1 MENQDLNIVIVGH
14 VDHGKS
20 TVIGR
25 LLADTDALPQGTL
38 EQIKEMCRKN
48 ARPFE
53 YAFLLDALKDER
65 SQGITI
71 DTARSFFKTD
81 KRRYIIIDAPG
92 HIEFLKNMIT
102 GASRAEAAL
111 LVIDAKEGVQEN
123 SRRHGYMLSVLG
135 ISQIVVLVNKMDLVD
150 YDENIYN
157 NIVAEYSEFL
167 RKINVKPESFIPVS
181 AMEGD
186 NIAAKSSNMAWFN
199 GMTVLEALDNF
210 KDVKLP
216 DDLPFRMPVQD
227 VYKFTASGDDRRIIA
242 GTIDSGVI
250 NGGDEVIFYPSGK
263 KTRIK
268 SIEIFNAPKVDRTS
282 AGFAAGFTVS
292 EQIFIKRGELCVKA
306 SELKPLVSTAFK
318 TSLFWLGKTPMTAGG
333 EYFLKIGAAKV
344 NIKLKEI
351 IKVINA
357 SNLDEAAR
365 ESINKHEVAECIL
378 EAERPV
384 AFDIAS
390 VMPFTSR
397 FVIVDK
403 NSYEISGGGIITEN
417 VADDYSDIR
426 EKVLLRNFKWEQ
438 GSVTPAMRAERFC
451 QRASMLIITGSE
463 GVDKKIIAKSLERIL
478 FNDGRIIY
486 YLGIGNILYGVD
498 SDINKINK
506 GERERKQERE
516 EHIRRLAEV
525 GNILLETGA
534 ILIVTAT
541 SLTSEDIGIIRT
553 VLSREPEN
561 IITYWIGESVETD
574 IKPDMIIQ
582 DYSEASEALESSGVS
597 GANKAALV
605 IKSDLQDRNII
616 YKA

>member
-1 MENQDLNIVIVGH
+1 MQNQDLNIVIVGH

-25 LLADTDALPQGTL
+25 LLADTGSLPQGKL

-53 YAFLLDALKDER
+53 YAFLLDALKEER
-65 SQGITI
+65 KQGITI

-111 LVIDAKEGVQEN
+111 LVIDAKEGIQEN

-135 ISQIVVLVNKMDLVD
+135 ISQIVILVNKMDLVG
-150 YDENIYN
+150 YDEGVYN

-167 RKINVKPESFIPVS
+167 AKINVTPIAFLPIS

-186 NIAAKSSNMAWFN
+186 NIADKSVNMPWHS
-199 GMTVLEALDNF
+199 GMSVLEALDNF
-210 KDVKLP
+210 NDAKLP

-242 GTIDSGVI
+242 GTIDSGVLRD
-250 NGGDEVIFYPSGK
+250 GDEIIFYPSGK
-263 KTRIK
+263 KTRVK
-268 SIEIFNAPKVDRTS
+268 NIEHFNPPSHQDLMQIS
-282 AGFAAGFTVS
+282 SGYAAGFTVT
-292 EQIFIKRGELCVKA
+292 EQIYVKRGELCVKS
-306 SELKPLVSTAFK
+306 SEPRPIVSTTFK
-318 TSLFWLGKTPMTAGG
+318 ASLFWLGQTPMSENG

-344 NIKLKEI
+344 TVRLKEI

-365 ESINKHEVAECIL
+365 ESINRHEVAECIL
-378 EAERPV
+378 ELATPT
-384 AFDIAS
+384 AFDTAD

-403 NSYEISGGGIITEN
+403 SNYEISGGGIITEN
-417 VADDYSDIR
+417 VADAYADIR
-426 EKVLLRNFKWEQ
+426 EKVLLRDFKWEQ
-438 GSVTPAMRAERFC
+438 GSVTAAMRAERFS
-451 QRASMLIITGSE
+451 QRASMLIITG
-463 GVDKKIIAKSLERIL
+463 GANVDKKIIAKTLERIL
-478 FNDGRIIY
+478 FNDGRVIY

-498 SDINKINK
+498 SDIGKT
-506 GERERKQERE
+506 ERE

-525 GNILLETGA
+525 SNILLETGA

-541 SLTSEDIGIIRT
+541 DLTSDDIGLIKT
-553 VLSREPEN
+553 VVSRED
-561 IITYWIGESVETD
+561 IITYWIGENSDTLE
-574 IKPDMIIQ
+574 PDMSIT
-582 DYSEASEALESSGVS
+582 DTEEPS
-597 GANKAALV
+597 KTALV
-605 IKSDLQDRNII
+605 IKNDLQDRNII
-616 YKA
+616 YRV